1 METTEVL
8 DRAEISGTNVIVEY
22 NKTEAAL
29 ADLRAKYSGVVFD
42 LTTTKGD
49 KEARAARLELVTLR
63 TSLEKKRKEFKAPA
77 LAFGKKIDSEAERVT
92 AEIVKLESFIDQ
104 QIKADEDRRAAEKA
118 ERDRIEAARVQA
130 IQDKITAIRGF
141 VAKCQDISAERIAN
155 GIELVSK
162 VDTGAHV
169 FFEFADQAQAAKDET
184 VKAMRDMLEAAKVRE
199 AEAARVEA
207 QRLENERIAEQN
219 RLQAEALAAQQA
231 ELDKAAAV
239 IKAEQDRL
247 AQEREKAEAAAKA
260 RADAEIAAAT
270 AAAQAEAARASA
282 EAIAKAQSEKPVTVI
297 TAIPEANAQIVTSGQ
312 DEFDNWRQ
320 GSTPTAVAARTI
332 STPPT
337 LKLGTISER
346 FGFNVTAALLSAL
359 GFEPADSKGTAK
371 LYHEA
376 DFQPIGR
383 ALIEHIE
390 SVLEGVA
397 A

>member
-22 NKTEAAL
+22 SKTEAAL

-63 TSLEKKRKEFKAPA
+63 ASLEKKRKEFKAPA

-118 ERDRIEAARVQA
+118 ERYRIEAERVKA

-169 FFEFADQAQAAKDET
+169 FFEFADQAQLAKNET
-184 VKAMRDMLEAAKVRE
+184 VKAMRDMLESAKARE
-199 AEAARVEA
+199 AEAARVNA

-219 RLQAEALAAQQA
+219 RLQAEAMVVQQA
-231 ELDKAAAV
+231 ELDRATAA

-247 AQEREKAEAAAKA
+247 AEERTWAEAAAKTK
-260 RADAEIAAAT
+260 ADAEIAAQVEAGRQ
-270 AAAQAEAARASA
+270 AAAAIEAAKQPKPDRAQVEGNEILVLA
-282 EAIAKAQSEKPVTVI
+282 GELVAVPTVR
-297 TAIPEANAQIVTSGQ
+297 P
-312 DEFDNWRQ
+312 D
-320 GSTPTAVAARTI
+320 
-332 STPPT
+332 TPPT
-337 LKLGTISER
+337 LKLGVICTR
-346 FGFNVTAALLSAL
+346 LGFQVTAEFLRSL
-359 GFEPADSKGTAK
+359 GFEPADRQRAAV
-371 LYHEA
+371 LYHKA
-376 DFQPIGR
+376 DFKPIGR

-390 SVLEGVA
+390 SVLEASQRNQYGA
-397 A
+397 AA

>member
-1 METTEVL
+1 MKNPEVL

-22 NKTEAAL
+22 SKTEAAL

-118 ERDRIEAARVQA
+118 ERDRIEAERVKA

-184 VKAMRDMLEAAKVRE
+184 VKAMRDMLEAAKARE
-199 AEAARVEA
+199 AEAARVDA

-219 RLQAEALAAQQA
+219 RIQAEAMAKQQA
-231 ELDKAAAV
+231 ELDKAAAA

-247 AQEREKAEAAAKA
+247 AEERQKAEAAAKIK
-260 RADAEIAAAT
+260 ADAEIAEQLEARRQ
-270 AAAQAEAARASA
+270 AAAAIESAKQPEPARAQVEGNDILMLA
-282 EAIAKAQSEKPVTVI
+282 GELVAV
-297 TAIPEANAQIVTSGQ
+297 
-312 DEFDNWRQ
+312 
-320 GSTPTAVAARTI
+320 PTAKPE
-332 STPPT
+332 TPPT
-337 LKLGTISER
+337 LKLGVICTRLSN
-346 FGFNVTAALLSAL
+346 GNPGLQVTADFLRGL
-359 GFEPADSKGTAK
+359 GFEPAGRDRAAV
-371 LYHEA
+371 LYHEE
-376 DFQPIGR
+376 DFQAIGR

-390 SVLEGVA
+390 SVLEGVVV
-397 A
+397 

>member
-8 DRAEISGTNVIVEY
+8 DRAEISGTNVIVKY
-22 NKTEAAL
+22 SKTEAEL
-29 ADLRAKYSGVVFD
+29 AYLRAKYSGVVFD

-49 KEARAARLELVTLR
+49 KEARAARLEFVTLR

-231 ELDKAAAV
+231 ELDRAAAA

-260 RADAEIAAAT
+260 RADAEIAAA
-270 AAAQAEAARASA
+270 AAVAQAEAAAKIKADAEIAAQLEASRQA
-282 EAIAKAQSEKPVTVI
+282 AAAIEAAKQPEIAQVEGNDILMLAGELVAVPTCKP
-297 TAIPEANAQIVTSGQ
+297 
-312 DEFDNWRQ
+312 D
-320 GSTPTAVAARTI
+320 
-332 STPPT
+332 TPPT
-337 LKLGTISER
+337 LKLGVICTR
-346 FGFNVTAALLSAL
+346 LGFTVTADFLRSL
-359 GFEPADSKGTAK
+359 GFEPAGRERAAL
-371 LYHEA
+371 LYHAEDFEA
-376 DFQPIGR
+376 IGR

-390 SVLEGVA
+390 SVLESIPA
-397 A
+397 